1 MNSAAATKLTRMRR
15 ISSIA
20 GMCGIALIPKQAL
33 AQRGVTL
40 PYQPPAMAPSSG
52 ISGIFDANVVNRNY
66 FVSDFPTLSVDYGI
80 GRDVTIGTSLVTA
93 FSLAQELS
101 KGGEKPFQF
110 FNGKLRYR
118 LLSHSGWSAAF
129 TGYYAYL
136 HVKGRQSGATTHVP
150 AATLNVVRDL
160 KSGSAGLS
168 LLHAQVRSVTGTES
182 SVSFNRT
189 DKLYRLLTGWWRPT
203 LTTTTDLELLA
214 SLCVPT
220 QAVELSNFSRI
231 DISESCFT
239 DKKYSGFLRALLGWR
254 TSQNWLL
261 SMGVIWTPDSTT
273 KLIPVLAA
281 HHVAEFFTRAPV
293 DSIQPTTDAENEE

>member
-1 MNSAAATKLTRMRR
+1 MNSAGAAKPGRMRQ
-15 ISSIA
+15 IS
-20 GMCGIALIPKQAL
+20 GVGIICCVALIPEQAL

-40 PYQPPAMAPSSG
+40 PYHPQAIAPSSG
-52 ISGIFDANVVNRNY
+52 ISGFFDANVVNRNY

-80 GRDVTIGTSLVTA
+80 ARDVTIGTSLVTA
-93 FSLAQELS
+93 FSLVQELS
-101 KGGEKPFQF
+101 EGSKKPFQF

-118 LLSHSGWSAAF
+118 LLSHSGWSAAL

-150 AATLNVVRDL
+150 AATLNLARDL
-160 KSGSAGLS
+160 QAGSAGAS
-168 LLHAQVRSVTGTES
+168 LLLAQVRSVTGTES

-203 LTTTTDLELLA
+203 LTRTTEAEILA

-220 QAVELSNFSRI
+220 QAVELSNFSRV

-239 DKKYSGFLRALLGWR
+239 DKKYSGFLRALMSWR

-261 SMGVIWTPDSTT
+261 SAGVIWTPGSTT

-281 HHVAEFFTRAPV
+281 SNVAEFFTRAPV
-293 DSIQPTTDAENEE
+293 NTIQPTMDAENEE